1 MTDTSK
7 AVIETAHRGLLTASV
22 VLASLV
28 YAIDWTIAAVALPHM
43 QGTFSATQDQ
53 VSWALTLYI
62 ATGAIM
68 MPTTGW
74 LSSKF
79 GRKRLFL
86 ASMGGFTVFSVFC
99 GAADSLT
106 SEVLYRVGQGMTG
119 AFLIPMSQAIMLDI
133 YPRHQHTRAMAIWGV
148 GIMLGPIIGP
158 SIGGYLTET
167 YSWRWIFYLN
177 VPVGLLAF
185 AGTVV
190 FLPKASSE
198 QPRRPFDWIG
208 FLAIAGALGAFQLM
222 LDRGQRLD
230 WFDSTEIMIEAAV
243 CAAGLYVFVTHSLMA
258 RAPLVS
264 IRLMR
269 DLNYAVG
276 MTIGFVY
283 GILTLAPIVLMPTF
297 LKDLKG
303 YPIIDVGLLLTPRGA
318 GLMVAML
325 IMGRVGHRIDH
336 RVLLIAGFLLFA
348 VSSWA
353 MSGWNLEV
361 GVWEIVWTGLVQGL
375 GAGVVTVPMNVLTFA
390 TLDPK
395 YRTEAASM
403 FNLVRS
409 AGSSIGIAVAVT
421 ILTRMA
427 SVNRATLV
435 EHVSPFNELLL
446 AQPRSGGWG
455 LSGLLDLARLEVEI
469 DRQALM
475 VGYIDVFHAFSLA
488 ALFVIPAVL
497 FLGKSRTTQPS

>member
-1 MTDTSK
+1 MTDPSK
-7 AVIETAHRGLLTASV
+7 AVIETAHRGLLMASV
-22 VLASLV
+22 VLASLI

-53 VSWALTLYI
+53 VSWVLTLYI

-74 LSSKF
+74 LSSRF

-106 SEVLYRVGQGMTG
+106 SEVLFRVGQGVTG

-133 YPRHQHTRAMAIWGV
+133 YPRHQHTRAMAIWGM
-148 GIMLGPIIGP
+148 GIMLGPVIGP
-158 SIGGYLTET
+158 SLGGYLTDT

-185 AGTVV
+185 AGTMV
-190 FLPKASSE
+190 FLPKLSIE

-208 FLAIAGALGAFQLM
+208 FLAIAAAVGAFQLM
-222 LDRGQRLD
+222 LDRGQRFD
-230 WFDSTEIMIEAAV
+230 WFDSVEIMIEAAV

-258 RAPLVS
+258 RAPLVN

-269 DLNYAVG
+269 DLNYSVG

-283 GILTLAPIVLMPTF
+283 GVLTLAPIVLMPTF

-303 YPIIDVGLLLTPRGA
+303 YPIIDVGMLLTPRGA
-318 GLMVAML
+318 GLMIAML
-325 IMGRVGHRIDH
+325 IMGRIGHRIDH
-336 RVLLIAGFLLFA
+336 RVLLVTGFLFFT

-353 MSGWNLEV
+353 MSGWNLDV
-361 GVWEIVWTGLVQGL
+361 GVWDIAWTGLMQGL
-375 GAGVVTVPMNVLTFA
+375 GAGIVTVPMNVLTFA
-390 TLDPK
+390 TLDPIH
-395 YRTEAASM
+395 RTEAASM
-403 FNLVRS
+403 FNLIRS

-421 ILTRMA
+421 VLTRMA
-427 SVNRATLV
+427 SVNRSTLV
-435 EHVSPFNELLL
+435 EHVTPFNKMLGAP
-446 AQPRSGGWG
+446 AQSGGWG
-455 LSGLLDLARLEVEI
+455 LGGLYDLARLEVEI

-475 VGYIDVFHAFSLA
+475 VGYVDVFLAFSLA

-497 FLGKSRTTQPS
+497 LLGKSRAAET

>member
-1 MTDTSK
+1 MTGTSK
-7 AVIETAHRGLLTASV
+7 AVIETAHRGLLIASV

-68 MPTTGW
+68 MPTAGW
-74 LSSKF
+74 LSSRF
-79 GRKRLFL
+79 GRKRLFVL
-86 ASMGGFTVFSVFC
+86 SIGGFTVFSIFC

-106 SEVLYRVGQGMTG
+106 AEVLYRVGQGATG
-119 AFLIPMSQAIMLDI
+119 AFLIPLSQSIMLDI
-133 YPRHQHTRAMAIWGV
+133 YPRHQHTRAMAIWGMW
-148 GIMLGPIIGP
+148 IMLGPIIGP
-158 SIGGYLTET
+158 SIGGYLTEI

-177 VPVGLLAF
+177 APVGILAL

-190 FLPKASSE
+190 FLPKTASDL
-198 QPRRPFDWIG
+198 PRRPFDWIG
-208 FLAIAGALGAFQLM
+208 FIAIACALGAFQLM

-230 WFDSTEIMIEAAV
+230 WFDSSEIMIEAAV
-243 CAAGLYVFVTHSLMA
+243 CAAGLYVFVAHGLMA
-258 RAPLVS
+258 RAPLVN

-269 DLNYAVG
+269 DLNYALG
-276 MTIGFVY
+276 LAIGFLY
-283 GILTLAPIVLMPTF
+283 GVLTLAPIVLMPTF
-297 LKDLKG
+297 LEDLKG
-303 YPIIDVGLLLTPRGA
+303 FPMLDVGLLLTPRGA
-318 GLMVAML
+318 GLMIAML
-325 IMGRVGHRIDH
+325 AIGRLGGRIDH
-336 RVLLIAGFLLFA
+336 RLLLASGFLLFT

-353 MSGWNLEV
+353 MSGWNLQV
-361 GVWEIVWTGLVQGL
+361 GVWQIVWTGLVQGL
-375 GAGVVTVPMNVLTFA
+375 GAGMVTVPMNVLTFA

-403 FNLVRS
+403 FNLIRS

-421 ILTRMA
+421 VVTRMA
-427 SVNRATLV
+427 NVNRSTLV

-446 AQPRSGGWG
+446 APPGSGGWG
-455 LSGLLDLARLEVEI
+455 LAGLFDLARLELEI

-475 VGYIDVFHAFSLA
+475 VGYIDVFHGFSLA
-488 ALFVIPAVL
+488 ALLAIPVVL
-497 FLGKSRTTQPS
+497 FLGKSRTAEH

>member
-1 MTDTSK
+1 VTDAPK
-7 AVIETAHRGLLTASV
+7 AVIKTAHRGLLTASV
-22 VLASLV
+22 VLASLI

-74 LSSKF
+74 LSSRF

-106 SEVLYRVGQGMTG
+106 SEVIYRVGQGVTG

-148 GIMLGPIIGP
+148 GIMLGPVIGP

-185 AGTVV
+185 AGTVI
-190 FLPKASSE
+190 FLPKLSNE
-198 QPRRPFDWIG
+198 LPRRPFDWIG
-208 FLAIAGALGAFQLM
+208 FLAIASALGAFQLM
-222 LDRGQRLD
+222 LDRGQRHD
-230 WFDSTEIMIEAAV
+230 WFDSSEILIEAAV
-243 CAAGLYVFVTHSLMA
+243 CAAGLYVFITHSLMA
-258 RAPLVS
+258 RAPLVN

-269 DLNYAVG
+269 DTNYAVG
-276 MTIGFVY
+276 MAIGFVY
-283 GILTLAPIVLMPTF
+283 GFLTLAPIVLMPTF

-303 YPIIDVGLLLTPRGA
+303 YPIIDIGLLLTPRGA
-318 GLMVAML
+318 GLIIAMM
-325 IMGRVGHRIDH
+325 IMGRIGHRIDH
-336 RVLLIAGFLLFA
+336 RFLLVTGFLFFA

-353 MSGWNLEV
+353 MSGWNLDV
-361 GVWEIVWTGLVQGL
+361 GFWEITWTGLMQGI

-390 TLDPK
+390 TLDPIH
-395 YRTEAASM
+395 RTEAASI
-403 FNLVRS
+403 FNLIRS
-409 AGSSIGIAVAVT
+409 AGSSFGIAVAVT
-421 ILTRMA
+421 TLTRMA
-427 SVNRATLV
+427 SVNRSTLV
-435 EHVSPFNELLL
+435 EHVSPFNENLL
-446 AQPRSGGWG
+446 AAPQSGGWG
-455 LSGLLDLARLEVEI
+455 LGGLHNLARLEVEI
-469 DRQALM
+469 NRQALM
-475 VGYIDVFHAFSLA
+475 VGYIDVFFAFALA
-488 ALFVIPAVL
+488 ALLVIPAVL
-497 FLGKSRTTQPS
+497 FLGKSRTADT